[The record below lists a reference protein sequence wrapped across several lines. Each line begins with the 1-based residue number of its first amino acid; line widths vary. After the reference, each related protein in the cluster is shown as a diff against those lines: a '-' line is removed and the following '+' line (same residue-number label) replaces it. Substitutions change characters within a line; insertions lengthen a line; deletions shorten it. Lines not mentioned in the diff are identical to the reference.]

1 MWKGWKLCGSVVR
14 MVFQNAGGKRNGLD
28 LIIIFVRSPDSVIPW
43 WRKLATPWIH
53 TSSQFW
59 RIPLIFPSTYHI
71 LGKEYSANPEK
82 HIKMRLRDFSN
93 HTTSPPHKNS
103 WTFVYISLTLI
114 KHWTQYMS
122 VLHLQ
127 KKIWKGHFSR
137 NILSLCTCTIV
148 GVFLS
153 YIVTKNIVIIR
164 VFIEVYLFFVNF
176 YWRRRKGNIPECLSN
191 RLLEFHHTLEICK
204 RYLRMYTSQP
214 HHPNISKFLLGVCH
228 KKNWSSEAQEGHHSN
243 RLDQNTY
250 ENQFS

>member
-103 WTFVYISLTLI
+103 WTFVYISLTFYKTL
-114 KHWTQYMS
+114 
-122 VLHLQ
+122 
-127 KKIWKGHFSR
+127 
-137 NILSLCTCTIV
+137 NTIHV
-148 GVFLS
+148 TTPFAEKDLKRAFQPK
-153 YIVTKNIVIIR
+153 YIVFMHLYDCWCISFLYRHKEYSNYKSVSR
-164 VFIEVYLFFVNF
+164 SLFVFCEF
-176 YWRRRKGNIPECLSN
+176 
-191 RLLEFHHTLEICK
+191 LLEAT
-204 RYLRMYTSQP
+204 
-214 HHPNISKFLLGVCH
+214 
-228 KKNWSSEAQEGHHSN
+228 
-243 RLDQNTY
+243 
-250 ENQFS
+250 